1 GGRAGRSMGEDAAR
15 GFAGHGTAAPSTTCG
30 GPPPH
35 QDGEEMSF
43 YRLNRLNRLNGLDCV
58 SVP

>member
-1 GGRAGRSMGEDAAR
+1 MGVDAAS
-15 GFAGHGTAAPSTTCG
+15 GDFGQGTAAPSTTFG

-43 YRLNRLNRLNGLDCV
+43 YRLNRLNRLNGLDGV
-58 SVP
+58 SVR